1 MIPRIDHQRGFSL
14 IEAMVALL
22 IIAVG
27 LLGIAGMQ
35 GLAINSN
42 ATSRVRSV
50 AALEAAS
57 MVAMMR
63 ANNAYWGANAASA
76 SVSSGVLGG
85 NATLVSLG
93 TSTSSCMNAVCA
105 PAAMAASDLQRWAA
119 GLAAQLPQGSGAVV
133 CTGAPLVCT
142 VTVNWLEKN
151 MALNAPTGTE
161 AGALATATTGTFS
174 YQTVVMP

>member
-1 MIPRIDHQRGFSL
+1 MSVNRQRGFSL

-50 AALEAAS
+50 AALEAMS
-57 MVAMMR
+57 MVSMMR
-63 ANNAYWGANAASA
+63 ANNAYWGVNAASA
-76 SVSSGVLGG
+76 AVSGGVLGG
-85 NATLVSLG
+85 NATLTGLG
-93 TSTSSCMNAVCA
+93 TTVASCLNAVCS
-105 PAAMAASDLQRWAA
+105 PSAMAASDLQRWAA
-119 GLAAQLPQGSGAVV
+119 GLAAQLPQGAGTVV

-142 VTVNWLEKN
+142 VSVSWLEKN
-151 MALNAPTGTE
+151 MALNAATGTE
-161 AGALATATTGTFS
+161 TGSLASATTGTFS

>member
-1 MIPRIDHQRGFSL
+1 MSIKHYAGFSL

-57 MVAMMR
+57 MVSMMR
-63 ANNAYWGANAASA
+63 ANNAYWGVNAASA
-76 SVSSGVLGG
+76 SVSGGALGG
-85 NATLVSLG
+85 NATLVGLG
-93 TSTSSCMNAVCA
+93 TSTTSCLNAVCS
-105 PAAMAASDLQRWAA
+105 PSAMAASDLQRWAA
-119 GLAAQLPQGSGAVV
+119 GLAAQLPQGSGSVV

-142 VTVNWLEKN
+142 VSVSWLEKN

-161 AGALATATTGTFS
+161 TGALASATTGTFS

>member
-1 MIPRIDHQRGFSL
+1 MNMQRRQSGFSL

-22 IIAVG
+22 VIAVG

-50 AALEAAS
+50 AALEATS
-57 MVAMMR
+57 MVSMMR
-63 ANNAYWGANAASA
+63 ANNAYWGVNAASA
-76 SVSSGVLGG
+76 AVSGGVLGG
-85 NATLVSLG
+85 NATLTGLG
-93 TSTSSCMNAVCA
+93 TTVASCLNAVCS
-105 PAAMAASDLQRWAA
+105 PSAMAASDLQRWAA
-119 GLAAQLPQGSGAVV
+119 GLAAQLPQGAGTVV

-142 VTVNWLEKN
+142 VSVSWLEKN
-151 MALNAPTGTE
+151 MALNAATGTE
-161 AGALATATTGTFS
+161 TGSLASATTGTFS

>member
-1 MIPRIDHQRGFSL
+1 MNAWRHRGFSL

-22 IIAVG
+22 VIAVG

-57 MVAMMR
+57 MVAMIR
-63 ANNAYWGANAASA
+63 ANNAYWGVNAAGA
-76 SVSSGVLGG
+76 TVSGGALGG
-85 NATLVSLG
+85 NATLVGLG
-93 TSTSSCMNAVCA
+93 TSATSCLNAVCT
-105 PAAMAASDLQRWAA
+105 PSAMAASDLQRWAA
-119 GLAAQLPQGSGAVV
+119 NLAAQLPQGSGAVACV
-133 CTGAPLVCT
+133 GAPLVCT
-142 VTVNWLEKN
+142 VSVSWLEKN

-161 AGALATATTGTFS
+161 AGALASATTGTFS